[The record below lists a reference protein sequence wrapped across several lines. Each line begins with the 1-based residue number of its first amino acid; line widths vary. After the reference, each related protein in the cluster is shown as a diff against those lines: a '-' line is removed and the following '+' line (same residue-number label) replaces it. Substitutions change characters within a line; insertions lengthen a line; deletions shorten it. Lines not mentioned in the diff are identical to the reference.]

1 MQVPAQTARSS
12 HSRRNAVNEPRV
24 REGMDVVVRDSLR
37 TLSGWTAFIC
47 AGNALADIVLRPPT
61 VTAATLKTE
70 FAFLAAIVVVYL
82 SLQKWLLP
90 APWANAGVVVIGCL
104 ALFDGLMPPQFVKDQ
119 IQGWNA
125 AVVMIGVGCFLLSY
139 RWLIAFLGM
148 ALGAW
153 AAITFVMSSSPDW
166 TTGVYMQ
173 FTAAAMALMVHS
185 ARWRAHRHVE
195 EMRIKEDRRTLEL
208 ERAKESAESASRA
221 KSEFLASMSHEIRTP
236 MNGVIGMTELALNTD
251 LTFEQRDYLST
262 AKLSAESL
270 LTIINDILD
279 FSKIE
284 AGKLDLDAACFPLQ
298 HSVDEIMKT
307 LAFRAHEKGLELLC
321 EIKPEVPAVVIGDFA
336 RISQIIVNLVSNAIK
351 FTEHGQVELEIG
363 REASD
368 GDEVTL
374 HFIVSD
380 TGIGIAPEKQRI
392 IFDAFS
398 QADGSTTRMFGGTG
412 LGLTIST
419 RLVEMMHG
427 KIWVESA
434 LGQGSRFHFT
444 VRVGCTNQA
453 LEPTPEGVSL
463 AGKSVLVVDDNFTNR
478 RILMETFRRWN
489 MESTAAASAEE
500 ALSLLQRASEAGDPF
515 DLVVTDVHMPEMDGF
530 HLAERIKDLPD
541 LTKVV
546 ILMLTSGEK
555 RGDLKRC
562 HELGISNYLTKP
574 TRFAEL
580 RAALVKALEIPS
592 DARTGEQPP
601 RSRAFRPE
609 LTSPTALR
617 ILLVEDNQVN
627 QKLAMRILEK
637 AGHDV
642 IVAGNGRE
650 ALSTLKRGAFDLILM
665 DGQMPEMD
673 GFETTKAIRGGR
685 GGDDRDIPIIG
696 ITAYAMA
703 GDRERCLEAGMDS
716 YISKP
721 IRAGDLLRLIEET
734 GRRLIA

>member
-1 MQVPAQTARSS
+1 MQVPAHTVIQGN
-12 HSRRNAVNEPRV
+12 SRPGAPSEPRV
-24 REGMDVVVRDSLR
+24 RAGMDVVVRDSLR
-37 TLSGWTAFIC
+37 TLSGWTVFIT
-47 AGNALADIVLRPPT
+47 AGNALADVVLHPPA
-61 VTAATLKTE
+61 VTAATLKIE
-70 FAFLAAIVVVYL
+70 FAFLAALVVVYL
-82 SLQKWLLP
+82 SFRKWLVP
-90 APWANAGVVVIGCL
+90 ASWANAGVVAIGCL

-119 IQGWNA
+119 IQGWNV

-153 AAITFVMSSSPDW
+153 AVITFIMSSSPDW
-166 TTGVYMQ
+166 MTGLYMQ

-195 EMRIKEDRRTLEL
+195 EMRIQEDRRTLEL

-270 LTIINDILD
+270 LTILNDILD

-307 LAFRAHEKGLELLC
+307 LSFPAHEKGLELLC
-321 EIKPEVPAVVIGDFA
+321 DIKPEVPAVVIGDFT

-351 FTEHGQVELEIG
+351 FTEHGQVELQIG
-363 REASD
+363 REAHDSD
-368 GDEVTL
+368 ELTL
-374 HFIVSD
+374 HFTVSD
-380 TGIGIAPEKQRI
+380 TGIGIAPEKQRV

-398 QADGSTTRMFGGTG
+398 QADGSTTRRFGGTG

-444 VRVGCTNQA
+444 VRVGSTNQA
-453 LEPTPEGVSL
+453 LEHTPEVASL
-463 AGKSVLVVDDNFTNR
+463 TGTSVLVVDDNFTNR
-478 RILMETFRRWN
+478 RILTETFRGWR
-489 MESTAAASAEE
+489 MESTATASAEE
-500 ALSLLQRASEAGDPF
+500 ALLLLQQASEAGNPF

-530 HLAERIKDLPD
+530 DLADRIKKLPN

-562 HELGISNYLTKP
+562 HELGVSNYLTKP
-574 TRFAEL
+574 IRRAEL
-580 RAALVKALEIPS
+580 HAALVKALEIPS
-592 DARTGEQPP
+592 NASAGEPSP

-609 LTSPTALR
+609 LTSGAASR
-617 ILLVEDNQVN
+617 ILLVEDNPVN
-627 QKLAMRILEK
+627 QRLAMRILEK
-637 AGHDV
+637 AGHNV

-650 ALSTLKRGAFDLILM
+650 ALTALQRATFDLVLM
-665 DGQMPEMD
+665 DGQMPDMD

-703 GDRERCLEAGMDS
+703 GDRERCLEAGMDA

-721 IRAGDLLRLIEET
+721 IRAGDLLRLIEDT
-734 GRRLIA
+734 GRRWIA

>member
-1 MQVPAQTARSS
+1 M
-12 HSRRNAVNEPRV
+12 
-24 REGMDVVVRDSLR
+24 RDSLR

-47 AGNALADIVLRPPT
+47 GGMALADVVLRPPA
-61 VTAATLKTE
+61 VTAATLTIE
-70 FAFLAAIVVVYL
+70 FSFLAALLAVYL
-82 SLQKWLLP
+82 SLRKWLLP
-90 APWANAGVVVIGCL
+90 ASWGNTGVVVIGFL
-104 ALFDGLMPPQFVKDQ
+104 ALIDGLMPPQFVKDQ
-119 IQGWNA
+119 MQGWNA

-148 ALGAW
+148 ALGTW
-153 AAITFVMSSSPDW
+153 AVITLTMSSSPDW
-166 TTGVYMQ
+166 MNGLYMQ

-185 ARWRAHRHVE
+185 ARWRAHRRVE
-195 EMRIKEDRRTLEL
+195 AMRIEEDHRTMEL
-208 ERAKESAESASRA
+208 ERAKGSAEAASRA

-251 LTFEQRDYLST
+251 LTVEQRDYLNT
-262 AKLSAESL
+262 AKMSAESL

-298 HSVDEIMKT
+298 HSVDEIIKT
-307 LAFRAHEKGLELLC
+307 LSFQAHEKGLELLC
-321 EIKPEVPAVVIGDFA
+321 DIKPEVPAVVIGDFA

-351 FTEHGQVELEIG
+351 FTEHGQVELEVG
-363 REASD
+363 REASE
-368 GDEVTL
+368 GDELTL

-392 IFDAFS
+392 IFDAFA
-398 QADGSTTRMFGGTG
+398 QADGSTTRRFGGTG

-427 KIWVESA
+427 KIWVESVS
-434 LGQGSRFHFT
+434 GQGSRFHFT
-444 VRVGCTNQA
+444 VRVGSTNQE
-453 LEPTPEGVSL
+453 LEPTPEVASL
-463 AGKSVLVVDDNFTNR
+463 AGTSVLVVDDNLTNR
-478 RILMETFRRWN
+478 RILTEMFRKWRMEC
-489 MESTAAASAEE
+489 TAAASAGE
-500 ALSLLQRASEAGDPF
+500 ALSLLRHASEAGNPF

-530 HLAERIKDLPD
+530 DLADRIKNVPD

-562 HELGISNYLTKP
+562 HELGVSNYLTKP
-574 TRFAEL
+574 IRSAEL

-592 DARTGEQPP
+592 DTSTGEPSP

-609 LTSPTALR
+609 LTNATPLR
-617 ILLVEDNQVN
+617 ILLVEDNPVN
-627 QKLAMRILEK
+627 QRLAMRILEK
-637 AGHDV
+637 AGHNL

-650 ALSTLKRGAFDLILM
+650 ALTALQRATFDMVLM
-665 DGQMPEMD
+665 DGQMPDMD
-673 GFETTKAIRGGR
+673 GFDTTKAIRGGR
-685 GGDDRDIPIIG
+685 GGDDRNIPIIG

-703 GDRERCLEAGMDS
+703 GDRERCLEAGMDG

-721 IRAGDLLRLIEET
+721 IRAADLLRLVEDT